1 MKRFCGLFLTVVI
14 LMGALLSGNVFAV
27 EAQDKIE
34 VVFPGYENNSGP
46 SYEALDAYVDDMA
59 SLRKTLTDAFAECR
73 EEIYLLEYGIP
84 AALIDQLA
92 FYVWKEIPEAFHV
105 GVMSYSSSAGK
116 VDTLYV
122 AYTLNKSDYGS
133 LLKQC
138 RDVAEKMLEGVDDPR
153 LSDAEKA
160 LILHDR
166 LALHNEYDLT
176 YNAPYTHEM
185 VGALVNQTS
194 VCEGYAMAYSYLLD
208 QVGIRNYYCQSERI
222 NHGWNIL
229 YIDGVKY
236 HVDVTWDDPIYDRM
250 GRVYHTNFLRST
262 EGMEE
267 TGHHIN
273 GACDYDDTPQDT
285 RYDAAY
291 WQNSLAA
298 FQVLDGKLY
307 YVSDSGDHAD
317 LMQVSSGEHQAIAD
331 VSDAW
336 VTHYGNWGDGYQS
349 LSSDGQDLLYSGKD
363 KIYRYCTETGQTE
376 AIWTPSLPDGTAI
389 FGFKLWNN
397 TLMCVYSD
405 SPNFDVDTNH
415 TNLMEQS
422 YGAHTHAHEHIF
434 TGVCDEDCNIC
445 GENRTPPHEYDGES
459 DLTCNLCGYERPA
472 YIPGDVD
479 NSGKVDLDDAIYLLY
494 YVNFPSAYPVSQPV
508 DFDGSGRADLND
520 AIYLLYHVNFP
531 AQYPLQ

>member
-14 LMGALLSGNVFAV
+14 LMGLFSPNAFAV
-27 EAQDKIE
+27 ETNKVIAIA
-34 VVFPGYENNSGP
+34 FPGYEKNSGP

-59 SLRKTLTDAFAECR
+59 SFRKTLTDAFAECR

-84 AALIDQLA
+84 TTLINELA

-105 GVMSYSSSAGK
+105 DGMNYSSSAGK
-116 VDTLYV
+116 IYALY
-122 AYTLNKSDYGS
+122 AEYSLDKNEYAG

-153 LSDAEKA
+153 LSEAEKA

-166 LALHNEYDLT
+166 LAVHNEYDLT

-208 QVGIRNYYCQSERI
+208 QVGIRNYYCQSELI

-236 HVDVTWDDPIYDRM
+236 HVDVTWDDPVHDRM

-262 EGMEE
+262 EGMKE
-267 TGHHIN
+267 TGHHLN
-273 GACDYDDTPQDT
+273 GAYDYDDTPQDT
-285 RYDAAY
+285 RYDVAY

-298 FQVLDGKLY
+298 FQVLDGKVY
-307 YVSDSGDHAD
+307 YVSDSGDHAK
-317 LMQVSSGEHQAIAD
+317 LMQVAPVEHQVIAD

-336 VTHYGNWGDGYQS
+336 RTHYGNWGDGYQS
-349 LSSDGQDLLYSGKD
+349 LSTDGQDLLYSGKD

-397 TLMCVYSD
+397 ALMCVYSD
-405 SPNFDVDTNH
+405 TPNFDEDTNH
-415 TNLMEQS
+415 TNLKTQIYE
-422 YGAHTHAHEHIF
+422 AHSHAHEHIY
-434 TGVCDEDCNIC
+434 TNVCDEDCNIC
-445 GENRTPPHEYDGES
+445 GENRKPPHEYDGES
-459 DLTCNLCGYERPA
+459 DLTCNLCGYERPT
-472 YIPGDVD
+472 YILGDLD
-479 NSGKVDLDDAIYLLY
+479 NSENVDLNDAIYLLY
-494 YVNFPSAYPVSQPV
+494 YVNFPAKYAVNQPV
-508 DFDGSGRADLND
+508 DYDGDSKEDLND

-531 AQYPLQ
+531 EKYPLQ